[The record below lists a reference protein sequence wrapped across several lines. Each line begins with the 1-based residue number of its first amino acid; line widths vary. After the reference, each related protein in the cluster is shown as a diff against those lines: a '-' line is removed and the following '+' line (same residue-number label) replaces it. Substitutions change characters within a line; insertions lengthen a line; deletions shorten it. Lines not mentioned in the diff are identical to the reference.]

1 MSVSHRPGLRG
12 SVFVVVAGLVIACV
26 VAVGLSLILQ
36 TVTAKRALVEE
47 NMRARAHEVTMLMAM
62 QAGGALQ
69 FGREPALAD
78 LHAKAIEA
86 APGEALAATGWALG
100 KGEMAATGSV
110 SGALTD
116 LARSAAESGAPQVS
130 ADGFSVAVPARFGQ
144 ENAVVGAVAMQWS
157 PDQALGSVVADIRE
171 QVILG
176 SAIMVAMTL
185 LAMLFLRQYLS
196 RPLVAVSAAM
206 DRLSAGDLETEAPAT
221 TRRDEIGVIGR
232 SLAAFRESFARVEVE
247 RRESAFRSAAFE
259 AASAPLLILDTD
271 LVMRSANR
279 AYHDLIRDLAPIL
292 REKRPD
298 FDPEDFL
305 GKSVLEFH
313 EAHHGIEAILR
324 DTAALP
330 RTIDMRLGDV
340 RLTLS
345 LATVRD
351 PDGEV
356 IGTVAEFEDV
366 SASTVNSAV
375 LSALDSAQAIAQF
388 DTAGHLVEANDHFAN
403 ALGQQSEAALMGAP
417 VADLLDLAALGLR
430 DPSAVVARLSDG
442 TPLFGKFEARHGG
455 GRATIDGSLFA
466 ALDARGAVMRYFLIG
481 KDVTE
486 IERSVAEA
494 ERARDALQQRQT
506 EVVEHLT
513 VALGRVSRGDLTTR
527 LETAFADDYEDL
539 RRNFNSAI
547 DSLCSVVGSVSDL
560 AESVGREAVEI
571 SSSADNLSQRTERAA
586 ATLEETAAALDQLT
600 SSVKSAAEGAERAN
614 GVVGDAREHALK
626 SGDVVQEAVEAMSEI
641 EASAGKIV
649 KIIDVIEDIAFQ
661 TNLLALNAG
670 VEAARAGEAG
680 RGFAVV
686 ASEVRALAQ
695 RSSDAAREIN
705 GLISSSGVQ
714 VQRGVDLVGRAGEAL
729 KEIVTSV
736 AEISDLVGGIAA
748 SSREQSTGVSEINT
762 AVNQLDQTTQQNAAM
777 FEETTAASHALTKVA
792 GSLNQTVARF
802 DTGRASRDPAAAHAK
817 VDAPTPPSDPTR
829 YAPAERRASVAVGA
843 GPAPAPASDDT
854 GWEEF

>member
-1 MSVSHRPGLRG
+1 MSVSRRSGFRG
-12 SVFVVVAGLVIACV
+12 SVFVVVAGLVVACV
-26 VAVGLSLILQ
+26 LAVGLSIILQ
-36 TVTAKRALVEE
+36 AAATKRAVVEE
-47 NMRARAHEVTMLMAM
+47 GIRTRAQEVTTLMAM

-78 LHAKAIEA
+78 LHTTAIEA
-86 APGEALAATGWALG
+86 APGAALAATGWALG
-100 KGEMAATGSV
+100 KGEMAAMGSV
-110 SGALTD
+110 SGPLTD
-116 LARSAAESGAPQVS
+116 LARAAAESGAPQVS
-130 ADGFSVAVPARFGQ
+130 DDGFSVAVPARFGQ

-157 PDQALGSVVADIRE
+157 PDQALAAVVSDIRK
-171 QVILG
+171 QVILA
-176 SAIMVAMTL
+176 SAVMLAMTL

-196 RPLVAVSAAM
+196 RPLVAVSSAM

-232 SLAAFRESFARVEVE
+232 SLAAFRETFARVEVE

-279 AYHDLIRDLAPIL
+279 AYHGLIRDLAPIL

-305 GKSVLEFH
+305 GTSVLQFH

-324 DTAALP
+324 DTASLP

-340 RLTLS
+340 RLKLS
-345 LATVRD
+345 LAAVRD
-351 PDGEV
+351 AEGDV
-356 IGTVAEFEDV
+356 IGTVAEFQDV
-366 SASTVNSAV
+366 SASTVTSAV

-388 DTAGHLVEANDHFAN
+388 DTAGHLVEANAHFAN
-403 ALGQQSEAALMGAP
+403 ALGHQSDTAFTGAP
-417 VADLLDLAALGLR
+417 VADLLDLAPLGLR
-430 DPSAVVARLSDG
+430 EPSALLARLSDG

-455 GRATIDGSLFA
+455 ACATVDGSLFA
-466 ALDARGAVMRYFLIG
+466 ALDARGEVMRYFLIG

-486 IERSVAEA
+486 IERSVVEA

-506 EVVEHLT
+506 EVVEQLT

-527 LETAFADDYEDL
+527 LETAFAEEYEDL

-547 DSLCSVVGSVSDL
+547 DSLCSVVGAVSEL

-614 GVVGDAREHALK
+614 GVVGDARAHALK
-626 SGDVVQEAVEAMSEI
+626 SGDVVQEAVGAMSEI
-641 EASAGKIV
+641 EESAGKIV

-729 KEIVTSV
+729 KEIVSSV
-736 AEISDLVGGIAA
+736 AEISDLVAGIAA

-777 FEETTAASHALTKVA
+777 FEQTTAASHALTQVA
-792 GSLNQTVARF
+792 GRLNQTVARF
-802 DTGRASRDPAAAHAK
+802 DTGRAQRAPASSSASKDSPQDAA
-817 VDAPTPPSDPTR
+817 VQDAPTASPTR
-829 YAPAERRASVAVGA
+829 APVAVGA
-843 GPAPAPASDDT
+843 GPAPAAVEDDA

>member
-1 MSVSHRPGLRG
+1 MSVSHRSGFRG

-26 VAVGLSLILQ
+26 VAVGLSIILQ
-36 TVTAKRALVEE
+36 AAAAKRAVVEE
-47 NMRARAHEVTMLMAM
+47 SIRVRAQEVTTLLAM

-78 LHAKAIEA
+78 LAARTIDA
-86 APGEALAATGWALG
+86 APGEALAATAWSLG
-100 KGEMAATGSV
+100 KGEMAATGAV
-110 SGALTD
+110 TGPLTD
-116 LARSAAESGAPQVS
+116 LAGLAAESGETQVS
-130 ADGFSVAVPARFGQ
+130 ADGFTVAVPARFGQ
-144 ENAVVGAVAMQWS
+144 DNAVVGAVAMRWS
-157 PDQALGSVVADIRE
+157 PDQALAAVGSDIRT
-171 QVILG
+171 QVLL
-176 SAIMVAMTL
+176 AAAVMLATTL
-185 LAMLFLRQYLS
+185 LAMLFLRRHIS
-196 RPLVAVSAAM
+196 RPLVDVSIAM
-206 DRLSAGDLETEAPAT
+206 DRLADGDLDTEAPAT

-232 SLAAFRESFARVEVE
+232 SLAAFRETFAKAEVE

-259 AASAPLLILDTD
+259 AASAPLLILDND
-271 LVMRSANR
+271 LVMRSANA
-279 AYHDLIRDLAPIL
+279 AYGALIRDLAPIL

-298 FDPEDFL
+298 FDPEHFL
-305 GKSVLEFH
+305 GRSVLEFH
-313 EAHHGIEAILR
+313 TAEHGIEAILR

-330 RTIDMRLGDV
+330 RTIDMRLGEV
-340 RLTLS
+340 RLKLS
-345 LATVRD
+345 LAAVRD
-351 PDGEV
+351 AGGEA
-356 IGTVAEFEDV
+356 IGIVAEFEDV
-366 SASTVNSAV
+366 SANTVNSAV
-375 LSALDSAQAIAQF
+375 LAALDSAQAMAQF
-388 DTAGHLVEANDHFAN
+388 DTDGRMVEANAHFAS
-403 ALGQQSEAALMGAP
+403 ALGQRSAAAMSGAS
-417 VADLLDLAALGLR
+417 VADLVDLAPLGLS
-430 DPSAVVARLSDG
+430 DPAALLARLSDG
-442 TPLFGKFEARHGG
+442 TPLFGKFAARHGG
-455 GRATIDGSLFA
+455 ALATIDGSLFA
-466 ALDARGAVMRYFLIG
+466 ALDARGEVMRYFLIG

-494 ERARDALQQRQT
+494 ERARDALQTRQT
-506 EVVEHLT
+506 EVVESLT
-513 VALGRVSRGDLTTR
+513 VALDRVSNGDLTTR
-527 LETAFADDYEDL
+527 LETAFAEEYEDL

-547 DSLCSVVGSVSDL
+547 DSLCSVVGSVSEL
-560 AESVGREAVEI
+560 AETVGREAVEI
-571 SSSADNLSQRTERAA
+571 SNSADNLSQRTERAA
-586 ATLEETAAALDQLT
+586 ATLEQTAAALDELT
-600 SSVKSAAEGAERAN
+600 SSVKSAAEGAERAH

-626 SGDVVQEAVEAMSEI
+626 SGDVVQEAVQAMSEI

-729 KEIVTSV
+729 KEIVASV

-777 FEETTAASHALTKVA
+777 FEETTAASHALTQVA

-802 DTGRASRDPAAAHAK
+802 DTGRAQRGPAAPSAARATGRAGTSPADPPAAAK
-817 VDAPTPPSDPTR
+817 RAP
-829 YAPAERRASVAVGA
+829 VAVGA
-843 GPAPAPASDDT
+843 GPAPAPTDDDA